1 MWKREI
7 AYGYCYLQHRV
18 MSHGHMTIVPHYG
31 TPLYVPFIVRPHTYR
46 LRIAVSRT
54 MAWLGSDEV
63 SHVLTCFPFLLVQWL
78 NDDLQ

>member
-18 MSHGHMTIVPHYG
+18 MFHGHMTIVPHHG
-31 TPLYVPFIVRPHTYR
+31 TPVYVPFIVRPHTYR

-54 MAWLGSDEV
+54 MAWFGSDEV
-63 SHVLTCFPFLLVQWL
+63 FTRYYIFSILTCTVAQR
-78 NDDLQ
+78 